1 VKIKII
7 AAIVLS
13 VTFCLPATAESE
25 TPREGTKLILLGT
38 AGGPSTKKN
47 RSQPASAI
55 VVNGD
60 IYIVDTGDGVARQLT
75 LAGLSVTDIRSIF
88 ITHNHADHMAD
99 YGTLLLRSWLTGR
112 RDVIQTFGPPPL
124 EKITAHYL
132 DYMRWDIDLKVSDEG
147 RPPLDQLIDAHDIE
161 TDGVIYSDENVTVT
175 VFTVKHGAAKPAY
188 GYRFDTADKSIVF
201 SGDTTPN
208 DNVIKAAKGVDILV
222 HEVVSVASID
232 AMIARVAPGND
243 ALRRH
248 ILNNHTNTGEVGEIA
263 SEAGVKLLVLSHFG
277 GAGDPDFDRPEV
289 WAAAVRKTYSG
300 PLIVGEDLTVI
311 E

>member
-1 VKIKII
+1 MTLKSV
-7 AAIVLS
+7 AAIALLLLCCAPPS
-13 VTFCLPATAESE
+13 LAHDATQ
-25 TPREGTKLILLGT
+25 TGTQLILLGT

-47 RSQPASAI
+47 RSQPANAV

-75 LAGLSVTDIRSIF
+75 LAGLSVADVRVIF

-112 RDVIQTFGPPPL
+112 RDVIQAFGPPPL
-124 EKITAHYL
+124 ENITSSYL
-132 DYMRWDIDLKVSDEG
+132 DYMRWDIDLKVRDEG
-147 RPPLDQLIDAHDIE
+147 RPPLDRLIDANDIK
-161 TDGVIYSDENVTVT
+161 TDGVIYEDENVKVT
-175 VFTVKHGAAKPAY
+175 VFTVTHGAAKPAY
-188 GYRFDTADKSIVF
+188 GYRFDSADKSIVF

-208 DNVIKAAKGVDILV
+208 QNLIKAAKGADILV
-222 HEVVSVASID
+222 HEVVSVASVD

-248 ILNNHTNTGEVGEIA
+248 ILNNHTNTDEVGEIA
-263 SEAGVKLLVLSHFG
+263 TAAGVKMLVLSHFG
-277 GAGDPDFDRPEV
+277 GAGDPVYDQPEV
-289 WAAAVRKTYSG
+289 WEAAVRKRYSG
-300 PLIVGEDLTVI
+300 PLIIGEDLAII